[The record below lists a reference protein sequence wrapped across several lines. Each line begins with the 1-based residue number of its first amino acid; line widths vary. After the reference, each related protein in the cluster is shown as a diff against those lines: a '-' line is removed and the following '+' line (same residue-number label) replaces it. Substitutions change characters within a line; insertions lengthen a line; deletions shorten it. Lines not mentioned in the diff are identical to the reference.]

1 MPTAEASAIRWWQ
14 ALDPPIYLIS
24 VLPGAAVLL
33 LAGGSGRF
41 PVHIV
46 TATLAVVLLQH
57 AINVLNDVSDWRLGA
72 DYEKKVSWARY
83 HRLNLSRAGA
93 HGYASLLAGGLLGL
107 VALVRAD
114 QLRILAFATPLVLLG
129 YLYNSG
135 PRPLSYTHLG
145 EWVTGLC
152 YGPGVF
158 GCLWWLTGRGLSLEC
173 AAGSVAFFAL
183 AVSLL
188 LSHQP
193 PQIATDRS
201 AGKHTFAVRYGA
213 TATLRTSRALFAVF
227 LLSTGAAI
235 ARARPSPAYVIVF
248 SVSALLA
255 AGFVLARPPAPRR
268 ILGSGSAVILG
279 NLLLAMTGTA
289 LQSAGT
295 HLSGASFPGT
305 GPIRTAGTLARNGR
319 QSARPKVPVADGCDC
334 GNNGGHAAP

>member
-1 MPTAEASAIRWWQ
+1 MPTAEANAVRWWQ

-33 LAGGSGRF
+33 LAGGSGGTL
-41 PVHIV
+41 VHVV
-46 TATLAVVLLQH
+46 TATLAVILLQH

-72 DYEKKVSWARY
+72 DQEKKVSWARY
-83 HRLNLSRAGA
+83 HRLNLARAGV
-93 HGYASLLAGGLLGL
+93 HGYASLLAGGVLGMYTL
-107 VALVRAD
+107 IRAD
-114 QLRILAFATPLVLLG
+114 QLRMLAFAAPLVLMG

-145 EWVTGLC
+145 EWVTGMC

-158 GCLWWLTGRGLSLEC
+158 GCLWWLTGRGLSPEC

-183 AVSLL
+183 AVALL

-213 TATLRTSRALFAVF
+213 TVTMRMSRALFVVF
-227 LLSTGAAI
+227 LLSMGTAVV
-235 ARARPSPAYVIVF
+235 RAGPSPAYVYVF
-248 SVSALLA
+248 SLSALLA
-255 AGFVLARPPAPRR
+255 AGFVLSRPPAPRR

-279 NLLLAMTGTA
+279 NLLLA
-289 LQSAGT
+289 
-295 HLSGASFPGT
+295 ASLPG
-305 GPIRTAGTLARNGR
+305 
-319 QSARPKVPVADGCDC
+319 
-334 GNNGGHAAP
+334 

>member
-1 MPTAEASAIRWWQ
+1 MPTAEVTDIRWWQ

-33 LAGGSGRF
+33 LAGGSGRV
-41 PVHIV
+41 PVYV
-46 TATLAVVLLQH
+46 LTATLAVILLQH

-72 DYEKKVSWARY
+72 DYEKSISWARY
-83 HRLNLSRAGA
+83 HRLNLSRAST

-107 VALVRAD
+107 YTLVRAD
-114 QLRILAFATPLVLLG
+114 QLRILAFAVPLVLLG

-145 EWVTGLC
+145 EWVTGMC

-193 PQIATDRS
+193 PQIATDRA

-213 TATLRTSRALFAVF
+213 AATMRVSRVLFAVF
-227 LLSTGAAI
+227 LLAMGAAI
-235 ARARPSPAYVIVF
+235 GRAGLPPLYVYAF
-248 SVSALLA
+248 SLSALLA

-268 ILGSGSAVILG
+268 ILGSGSAVIIG
-279 NLLLAMTGTA
+279 NLLLAVTGAA
-289 LQSAGT
+289 L
-295 HLSGASFPGT
+295 
-305 GPIRTAGTLARNGR
+305 
-319 QSARPKVPVADGCDC
+319 
-334 GNNGGHAAP
+334 

>member
-1 MPTAEASAIRWWQ
+1 MPTAEATAIRWWQ

-33 LAGGSGRF
+33 LAGGSGRTR
-41 PVHIV
+41 VHVI
-46 TATLAVVLLQH
+46 TATLAVILLQH

-72 DYEKKVSWARY
+72 DHEKKVSWARY

-107 VALVRAD
+107 YTLARAD
-114 QLRILAFATPLVLLG
+114 QLRILAFAAPLVLMG

-145 EWVTGLC
+145 EWVTGMC

-173 AAGSVAFFAL
+173 ATGSVAFFAL

-193 PQIATDRS
+193 PQITTDRS

-213 TATLRTSRALFAVF
+213 TATMRMSRALFAVF
-227 LLSTGAAI
+227 LLAMGAASV
-235 ARARPSPAYVIVF
+235 RAGPSPAYVWVF
-248 SVSALLA
+248 SLSALLA
-255 AGFVLARPPAPRR
+255 ASFVLSRPPTPRR
-268 ILGSGSAVILG
+268 ILGSASAIILG
-279 NLLLAMTGTA
+279 DLLLAATG
-289 LQSAGT
+289 
-295 HLSGASFPGT
+295 
-305 GPIRTAGTLARNGR
+305 
-319 QSARPKVPVADGCDC
+319 VV
-334 GNNGGHAAP
+334 